1 MALARVAPPSTVV
14 RTPTS
19 VFWNAGFSWLA
30 ARISRHCTSGKP
42 ASIMTEN
49 WRKKIAISL
58 TLTLLDPK
66 VGMTNSLPFSRIAP
80 GVICSR
86 RNAWPRACLFGA
98 TRSPEIFCTEASLP
112 ENVKTGMVLALRT
125 CASGRCCCRA
135 ATPVQQAGA
144 AVNHFLELFLV
155 TGARHGGFQRDL
167 LLEVRR
173 S

>member
-66 VGMTNSLPFSRIAP
+66 VGMTNSLPFSDRTGSNMLTPQRLAQSLLVWCYALSGNFLSGGILAGKCENWHGFSLSSVFVLIA
-80 GVICSR
+80 
-86 RNAWPRACLFGA
+86 
-98 TRSPEIFCTEASLP
+98 E
-112 ENVKTGMVLALRT
+112 
-125 CASGRCCCRA
+125 
-135 ATPVQQAGA
+135 
-144 AVNHFLELFLV
+144 
-155 TGARHGGFQRDL
+155 
-167 LLEVRR
+167 
-173 S
+173 